1 MSSINPNSLTGSV
14 IAEHDIQATEEQ
26 NYEKTIGSSFIDID
40 ILKELQRELHLLDIE
55 NEFDVKVEQC
65 F

>member
-14 IAEHDIQATEEQ
+14 VAEHDIEATEVK
-26 NYEKTIGSSFIDID
+26 NVKNTIASSFIDID

-55 NEFDVKVEQC
+55 NEFDVKVQV
-65 F
+65 